1 MVGDLTGMMGGRREP
16 DCAIVYPVCIA
27 NSGRAGE
34 ATEET
39 EVKSSTIWLRVSYW
53 VGAVADGIVAA
64 VMFAQAIL
72 ALPSPLTRYVPETP
86 SRYAMGLAGS
96 LMLGWTILLLWAD
109 RRPVERRGVLIITI
123 VVILGLMGSSV
134 FSLSDG
140 FMPGRSVVP
149 VLVFQVALIA
159 MFAFSYVASRRAH
172 ESRPSR
178 LT

>member
-1 MVGDLTGMMGGRREP
+1 M
-16 DCAIVYPVCIA
+16 
-27 NSGRAGE
+27 
-34 ATEET
+34 
-39 EVKSSTIWLRVSYW
+39 KSSTTWLRISYW

-86 SRYAMGLAGS
+86 YRYAMGLAGS

-109 RRPVERRGVLIITI
+109 RSPVERRGVLIITI
-123 VVILGLMGSSV
+123 VVIFGLMGSSV
-134 FSLSDG
+134 FSLSAG
-140 FMPGRSVVP
+140 FMPPRSVVP
-149 VLVFQVALIA
+149 VLVFQVALIT
-159 MFAFSYVASRRAH
+159 MFASSYAASRRAY

>member
-1 MVGDLTGMMGGRREP
+1 VTKG
-16 DCAIVYPVCIA
+16 
-27 NSGRAGE
+27 
-34 ATEET
+34 T
-39 EVKSSTIWLRVSYW
+39 EVKSSTTWLRISYW

-86 SRYAMGLAGS
+86 YRYAMGLAGS

-109 RRPVERRGVLIITI
+109 RRPVERRGILIITI

-134 FSLSDG
+134 FSLSAG
-140 FMPGRSVVP
+140 FMPARSVVP

-159 MFAFSYVASRRAH
+159 MFASSYVASRRAH
-172 ESRPSR
+172 ESKPSR